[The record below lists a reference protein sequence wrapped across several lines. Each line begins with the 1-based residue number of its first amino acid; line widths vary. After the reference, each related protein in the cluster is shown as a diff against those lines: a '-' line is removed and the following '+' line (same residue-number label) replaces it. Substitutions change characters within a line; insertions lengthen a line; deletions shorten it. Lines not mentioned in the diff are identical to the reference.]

1 MNASLF
7 FKMLDG
13 MAEAVIVVGED
24 QRISLFKENQG
35 QVYYLAS

>member
-1 MNASLF
+1 
-7 FKMLDG
+7 
-13 MAEAVIVVGED
+13 VIVVGED